1 MPDTK
6 DNFIFTFDRF
16 VEHHNQGVN
25 DSLVKQR
32 VKNSFS
38 LLNNF
43 PADTID
49 NIKTPLTH
57 NELRIAWEY
66 FDYDEHLEILENLI
80 FNHITSNYIDGH
92 EGSVDEVIFED

>member
-1 MPDTK
+1 MPK
-6 DNFIFTFDRF
+6 EVVFTFNRF

-32 VKNSFS
+32 AKNSFS

-49 NIKTPLTH
+49 NIKTPLTRS
-57 NELRIAWEY
+57 ELNVAWSFFEDN
-66 FDYDEHLEILENLI
+66 FEILEDII
-80 FNHITSNYIDGH
+80 FNHITNNYIDGH

>member
-1 MPDTK
+1 MPK
-6 DNFIFTFDRF
+6 ANFNFTFDRF

-57 NELRIAWEY
+57 SELNVAWSFFEDN
-66 FDYDEHLEILENLI
+66 FEILENLI
-80 FNHITSNYIDGH
+80 FDHITSNYTDGH